1 MDKERLLTTCRSLI
15 SDIESELIDNDMWN
29 VLEYVSQSFVTLNGL
44 EFKIDVLPL
53 KEEKELDEI
62 VFTLSAI
69 DIDNIKSSKK
79 IIEIVDKLSHL
90 LADLKSKIILGKIEK
105 IMDLVQNMRSLLEIL
120 ANKI

>member
-1 MDKERLLTTCRSLI
+1 MDKEQLLTTCRSLI

-29 VLEYVSQSFVTLNGL
+29 ILEYVSQSFVTLNGL
-44 EFKIDVLPL
+44 ELKIDVLSL

-69 DIDNIKSSKK
+69 DIDKIKSSKK
-79 IIEIVDKLSHL
+79 IIKIVDKLPHL
-90 LADLKSKIILGKIEK
+90 LADLKSKIILGKIEE
-105 IMDLVQNMRSLLEIL
+105 IMDLLQNMRSLLEIL